1 MFQGLF
7 KKATGGFIAIIAAA
21 GQLANR
27 LNLFVLDLCIRDRVT
42 QFCAVCQHDRRRAMD
57 IIIFLAETTFCKY
70 RRAPLAAVEQV
81 YEVVHIKTSL
91 TSEVQHYFLLAD
103 IPAFGEE
110 TSTDEEI
117 ELSTRILTLL
127 KSTPGCLKSGE
138 RGGRPIRTGERLK
151 SSFWFLQGCQPNFQ
165 FQLFPIG

>member
-42 QFCAVCQHDRRRAMD
+42 QFRAVCQHDRRRAMD

-103 IPAFGEE
+103 IPAFGGHWGEAFLLGPGSIHVAH
-110 TSTDEEI
+110 TPDERVPKRQLLEAVEI
-117 ELSTRILTLL
+117 YQDI
-127 KSTPGCLKSGE
+127 
-138 RGGRPIRTGERLK
+138 IR
-151 SSFWFLQGCQPNFQ
+151 
-165 FQLFPIG
+165 QLCKRESK